1 MEVKAYHRVNFYDT
15 DAMGVVHHANY
26 IRWFEIGRVE
36 FLRALGIT
44 LDDLMAAGYVFPLTD
59 VSAKF
64 VAPGKFDD
72 ELAIVTRPTALTKV
86 KMAFDYEV
94 GRTASCSSSAT
105 RRTSSRARRRGASVN
120 CPKSFMKSFMLRFW
134 MDEASETR
142 EILGARQEV
151 LGGPGICI

>member
-36 FLRALGIT
+36 FLRTLGIT
-44 LDDLMAAGYVFPLTD
+44 LGDLMDAGYVFPLTD

-64 VAPGKFDD
+64 VASAHFDD
-72 ELAIVTRPTALTKV
+72 ELVVVTRPTALTKV

-94 GRTASCSSSAT
+94 
-105 RRTSSRARRRGASVN
+105 RRAADDRLLVRGHTQNVFTSRETGNIAKLPAKFYEKLQLALAGEDA
-120 CPKSFMKSFMLRFW
+120 PKDAKTL
-134 MDEASETR
+134 
-142 EILGARQEV
+142 
-151 LGGPGICI
+151 

>member
-1 MEVKAYHRVNFYDT
+1 
-15 DAMGVVHHANY
+15 MGVVHHANY

-72 ELAIVTRPTALTKV
+72 ELAIATRPTALTKV

-94 GRTASCSSSAT
+94 
-105 RRTSSRARRRGASVN
+105 RRRADGE
-120 CPKSFMKSFMLRFW
+120 L
-134 MDEASETR
+134 
-142 EILGARQEV
+142 LV
-151 LGGPGICI
+151 LGHTQNVFTSKETGRICKLPEEFYEKLHAALLDG

>member
-86 KMAFDYEV
+86 KMAVDYEV
-94 GRTASCSSSAT
+94 
-105 RRTSSRARRRGASVN
+105 RRRADGE
-120 CPKSFMKSFMLRFW
+120 L
-134 MDEASETR
+134 
-142 EILGARQEV
+142 LV
-151 LGGPGICI
+151 LGHTQNVFASKETGRICKLPEEFYEKLHAALLDG

>member
-1 MEVKAYHRVNFYDT
+1 MQVKAYQRVNFYDT

-44 LDDLMAAGYVFPLTD
+44 LGDLMAAGYVFPLTD

-72 ELAIVTRPTALTKV
+72 ELIIITRPTALTKV

-94 GRTASCSSSAT
+94 
-105 RRTSSRARRRGASVN
+105 RRKKDNLLLVRGHTQNVFTNQKTGHIAKL
-120 CPKSFMKSFMLRFW
+120 PEIFYEKLQ
-134 MDEASETR
+134 EA
-142 EILGARQEV
+142 LQ
-151 LGGPGICI
+151 

>member
-44 LDDLMAAGYVFPLTD
+44 LGDLMEAGYVFPLTD

-64 VAPGKFDD
+64 VAS
-72 ELAIVTRPTALTKV
+72 
-86 KMAFDYEV
+86 
-94 GRTASCSSSAT
+94 GR
-105 RRTSSRARRRGASVN
+105 
-120 CPKSFMKSFMLRFW
+120 
-134 MDEASETR
+134 
-142 EILGARQEV
+142 
-151 LGGPGICI
+151 

>member
-64 VAPGKFDD
+64 VAPGKFAD

-94 GRTASCSSSAT
+94 
-105 RRTSSRARRRGASVN
+105 RRRADGE
-120 CPKSFMKSFMLRFW
+120 L
-134 MDEASETR
+134 
-142 EILGARQEV
+142 LV
-151 LGGPGICI
+151 LGHTQNVFASKETGRICKLPEEFYEKLHAALLDG

>member
-1 MEVKAYHRVNFYDT
+1 MPVEVTHRVNFYDT
-15 DAMGVVHHANY
+15 DAMAVVHHANY

-94 GRTASCSSSAT
+94 
-105 RRTSSRARRRGASVN
+105 RRRADGE
-120 CPKSFMKSFMLRFW
+120 L
-134 MDEASETR
+134 
-142 EILGARQEV
+142 LV
-151 LGGPGICI
+151 LGHTQNVFTSKETGRICKLPEEFYEKLHAALLDG

>member
-94 GRTASCSSSAT
+94 
-105 RRTSSRARRRGASVN
+105 RRRADGE
-120 CPKSFMKSFMLRFW
+120 L
-134 MDEASETR
+134 
-142 EILGARQEV
+142 LV
-151 LGGPGICI
+151 LGHTQNVFASKETGRICKLPEEFYEKLHAALLDG